1 MGEIMF
7 HMLTCFDLRPG
18 IELGDFR
25 QALANY
31 TAHLHELDLVESN
44 SPVGRRQSDT
54 ILDTDSER
62 NHQFFTT
69 MTFRDR
75 AQADAAVGYIKS
87 HSEPSHSI
95 HHNVYSKVQDQ
106 IFICWQDT

>member
-1 MGEIMF
+1 MGDFVF
-7 HMLTCFDLRPG
+7 HMLTCFDLRAG

-25 QALANY
+25 RALANY
-31 TAHLHELDLVESN
+31 TAHLQELDLVDGH
-44 SPVGRRQSDT
+44 SPIGRRQSDT

-62 NHQFFTT
+62 NHQYFIT

-87 HSEPSHSI
+87 HTEPGQSI
-95 HHNVYSKVQDQ
+95 HHTVYSKVQDQ